1 MRDLATE
8 LFNAISG
15 GLPESSCTV
24 EHRGQSYE
32 AVCGGVTL
40 SEAGSE
46 FGLSLGP
53 ASLVRLSPAQ
63 PLPPVSI
70 GEIIELHYMG
80 ESAKCRITSIATT
93 GGMVRYNVEAV
104 YARA

>member
-8 LFNAISG
+8 LFSAVSG
-15 GLPESSCTV
+15 GLPESACTV

-32 AVCGGVTL
+32 AVCGGITL
-40 SEAGSE
+40 SESGSE
-46 FGLSLGP
+46 FGLSFGP

-70 GEIIELHYMG
+70 GEIIELRHMG
-80 ESAKCRITSIATT
+80 ESAKCRITSITAT
-93 GGMVRYNVEAV
+93 GGIVRYSVEAL
-104 YARA
+104 YART